1 VCCYFSVFFSEA
13 KGVEISRQEYY
24 NATITAAASKSS
36 QNLFEIVNILQERLP
51 MSQEVTDAE
60 NMSPTD
66 LTKLTFE
73 VLIALVGVV
82 GNVTVVLIVSRF
94 GKKRQPGDVYLQHL
108 ATADL
113 GILLLAFP
121 ILAITKHY
129 ASDWSL
135 GEFTCRYLY
144 PIPETFYGASVW
156 LIAVMAIERYR
167 KVVIGKPVTLTG
179 NKALLRR
186 ARVFASSVWM
196 ASFLIF
202 SLPLYFLVSYD
213 EPTRSCNLVW
223 PSWDDNNVLETI
235 FTGILTFLS
244 YILPLIVVG
253 ITYLAISRALNPSN
267 EVFKVEKRHDEMTE
281 ESRRRITLAKIESI
295 RVYHNKRAKKILTP
309 LVVVFAVTMLPHS
322 ILRLTTVMCE
332 EISTQDYYQNLLYI
346 ISLFVLLNS
355 SAKPIIYSVV
365 SREFRR
371 GMIRLRIKRFQSSK
385 SYNLAERVRSRR

>member
-1 VCCYFSVFFSEA
+1 
-13 KGVEISRQEYY
+13 
-24 NATITAAASKSS
+24 
-36 QNLFEIVNILQERLP
+36 
-51 MSQEVTDAE
+51 MTDAE

-121 ILAITKHY
+121 TLAITKHY

-144 PIPETFYGASVW
+144 PIPETFYGASAW
-156 LIAVMAIERYR
+156 LIAVIAIERYR
-167 KVVIGKPVTLTG
+167 KVMIGKPVTLTG

-186 ARVFASSVWM
+186 ARVFAASVWM

-235 FTGILTFLS
+235 FTGILTFLY
-244 YILPLIVVG
+244 YILPLIVVCS
-253 ITYLAISRALNPSN
+253 TYLAISRALNPSN

-371 GMIRLRIKRFQSSK
+371 GMIHLRIKRFQSSN
-385 SYNLAERVRSRR
+385 SYNLAKRVRSHR

>member
-1 VCCYFSVFFSEA
+1 
-13 KGVEISRQEYY
+13 
-24 NATITAAASKSS
+24 
-36 QNLFEIVNILQERLP
+36 
-51 MSQEVTDAE
+51 MSQKVTDAE
-60 NMSPTD
+60 SMSPTD

-156 LIAVMAIERYR
+156 LIAVIAIERYR
-167 KVVIGKPVTLTG
+167 KVMIGKPVTSTG

-186 ARVFASSVWM
+186 ARVFAASVWM

-235 FTGILTFLS
+235 FTGTLTFLS
-244 YILPLIVVG
+244 YILPLIVVCS
-253 ITYLAISRALNPSN
+253 TYLAISRALNPSN

-281 ESRRRITLAKIESI
+281 ERRRRITLAKIESI

-371 GMIRLRIKRFQSSK
+371 GMIHLRIKRFQSSN
-385 SYNLAERVRSRR
+385 SYNLAERVRSHR

>member
-1 VCCYFSVFFSEA
+1 
-13 KGVEISRQEYY
+13 
-24 NATITAAASKSS
+24 
-36 QNLFEIVNILQERLP
+36 
-51 MSQEVTDAE
+51 
-60 NMSPTD
+60 MSPTD

-73 VLIALVGVV
+73 VFIALVGVV
-82 GNVTVVLIVSRF
+82 GNITVVLIVTRF

-121 ILAITKHY
+121 ILAIRKHY
-129 ASDWSL
+129 TSDWSL

-156 LIAVMAIERYR
+156 LIAVIAIERYR
-167 KVVIGKPVTLTG
+167 KVVIGKPIPSTG
-179 NKALLRR
+179 NQALLRR
-186 ARVFASSVWM
+186 ARVFAASVWM
-196 ASFLIF
+196 VSFLIF

-223 PSWDDNNVLETI
+223 PSWDDNNVLETL
-235 FTGILTFLS
+235 FTGILTFFS
-244 YILPLIVVG
+244 YILPLIVIC

-267 EVFKVEKRHDEMTE
+267 EVFKVEKRQDEMTE
-281 ESRRRITLAKIESI
+281 ESRRRIILAKVESI
-295 RVYHNKRAKKILTP
+295 RVYHNNRAKKILTP
-309 LVVVFAVTMLPHS
+309 LVVVFALTMLPHS
-322 ILRLTTVMCE
+322 ILRLTTVMWE

-371 GMIRLRIKRFQSSK
+371 GMIHLRIKRFQSSN
-385 SYNLAERVRSRR
+385 SYNLAERVRSHRWSIPTSNFDHKARLQSQ